1 MVNPLHQL
9 WVVLDDDRD
18 LFINVNTEL
27 IDGTRNSIES
37 PIALLVKFH
46 SSVNLQISLQIFILL
61 KSKVR

>member
-27 IDGTRNSIES
+27 IDGTLIGNR
-37 PIALLVKFH
+37 LL
-46 SSVNLQISLQIFILL
+46 IFLAPSGEGGEL
-61 KSKVR
+61 CPG